1 MSTTRLS
8 FLANPHPKVTSV
20 MFRMLV
26 WGLIFVPRVQEVL
39 SLLRYAWAGKADTN
53 MHAQIEALKSSY
65 KKFAIRWTVSHP
77 LLARRYVK
85 RALEV
90 VRWIKWLLPM
100 VISARKVGTLTLTLT
115 RS

>member
-1 MSTTRLS
+1 
-8 FLANPHPKVTSV
+8 